1 MAMFLSLE
9 INNSIKIIEAS
20 KKGITL
26 SVLSCMTIDGSCVMD
41 GRILD
46 MDRTVNVINEAL
58 NNKGIKT
65 GKAIFIINSSRI
77 MIRRIKLPLLK
88 KKQEILSMLQ
98 IELQQEVR
106 TDLSKYMILYDVADI
121 TKDKKI
127 AYAQYVAYCVPEEL
141 VNDCHELA
149 VRLKLKSLKI
159 NNLPQTVIP

>member
-65 GKAIFIINSSRI
+65 GRKKDSEGKAYTEEYTEYIVYIRKLNNEIFELKYDNSTRYDYFNI
-77 MIRRIKLPLLK
+77 GDYLHYHG
-88 KKQEILSMLQ
+88 
-98 IELQQEVR
+98 
-106 TDLSKYMILYDVADI
+106 SKYLNYFEKYD
-121 TKDKKI
+121 
-127 AYAQYVAYCVPEEL
+127 
-141 VNDCHELA
+141 
-149 VRLKLKSLKI
+149 KSLDTI
-159 NNLPQTVIP
+159 IFCASCGSLCDIRDNYCDRCGCILLN